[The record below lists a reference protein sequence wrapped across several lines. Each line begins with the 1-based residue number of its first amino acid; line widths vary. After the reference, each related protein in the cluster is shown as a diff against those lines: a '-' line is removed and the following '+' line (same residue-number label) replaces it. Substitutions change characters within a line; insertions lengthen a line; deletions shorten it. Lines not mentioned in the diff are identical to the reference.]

1 MRMRRNPDAV
11 AYLDEAKCLI
21 EPEGMAGKWKEK
33 LGGKALHV
41 EIGTGKGGYSLELAK
56 MHPDEAFIAVERND
70 TAAGLAA
77 RRYDEEGLP
86 NLALIHADAGTI
98 ETWFADGEVD
108 VIHLNFSDPWPKKRN
123 AKRRLSSKSF
133 LEAYKKILARE
144 GELIQKTDNPDL
156 FDYSLETLQE
166 NGFAILAEDRDF
178 RSEPHEEDPCTEYE
192 TKFMQQGQPIYRLT
206 ARLDPDQSKEVA

>member
-77 RRYDEEGLP
+77 RRYDEEACPIWLSFTRMRAQLKPGLP
-86 NLALIHADAGTI
+86 MEKWMSFISISPIPGPRSATPSAGFPRKASWKPI
-98 ETWFADGEVD
+98 
-108 VIHLNFSDPWPKKRN
+108 KKFWLVK
-123 AKRRLSSKSF
+123 AS
-133 LEAYKKILARE
+133 
-144 GELIQKTDNPDL
+144 
-156 FDYSLETLQE
+156 
-166 NGFAILAEDRDF
+166 
-178 RSEPHEEDPCTEYE
+178 
-192 TKFMQQGQPIYRLT
+192 
-206 ARLDPDQSKEVA
+206 